1 MNPRAK
7 LLDAPKALEVFHYNT
22 IEFRVLDDQ
31 LPYSLKSTA
40 HHEQLLHQ
48 TDALQCVAVVVLQK
62 KTIRNLTMI
71 IRVKIATFN
80 VNKQQENPN
89 SIFHVVRQKRTI

>member
-62 KTIRNLTMI
+62 KN
-71 IRVKIATFN
+71 
-80 VNKQQENPN
+80 NKKSNYDNSSENCN
-89 SIFHVVRQKRTI
+89 I